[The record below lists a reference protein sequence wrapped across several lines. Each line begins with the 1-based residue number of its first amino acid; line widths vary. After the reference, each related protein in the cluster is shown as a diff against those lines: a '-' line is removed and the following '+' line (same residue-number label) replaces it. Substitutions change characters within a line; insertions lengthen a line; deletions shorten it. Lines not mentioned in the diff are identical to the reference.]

1 MGYTIDDNFIKAMR
15 MELPEE
21 QVLTDESMAR
31 HTTFR
36 IGGNADVFVL
46 PASIEELLAVLKLT
60 KRYSVPL
67 TVLGNGSNV
76 LVRDGG
82 IRGAVVSFGKPF
94 SYIEMEGAHI
104 KAGAGAMLGTV
115 SLFAANHALSGLEFA
130 VGIPGSLGGAVFM
143 NAGAYDGEMSQV
155 ISEVTAV
162 TPEGEIRRY
171 RSKEMEFSYRHSV
184 FQQNGNIICE
194 IELSLQEGKTAAIQK
209 KMAEFETFIMNAVGT
224 MSIDLQ
230 NRVIEMKHDWI
241 QRFTEY
247 RDQELTTIRNFI
259 KENKEFFGDDP
270 DLLKQMNSDCLGML
284 SSTIN
289 GCNERIAEL
298 GESIKALS
306 GNINDI
312 SSATH
317 TALMEQVANFKQIS
331 TIQQNAIAAN
341 NNIISRG

>member
-36 IGGNADVFVL
+36 IGGNADFFVL
-46 PASIEELLAVLKLT
+46 PSSIEELLAVLKLT

-171 RSKEMEFSYRHSV
+171 RTKEMDFSYRHSV
-184 FQQNGNIICE
+184 FQQNGHIICE
-194 IELSLQEGKTAAIQK
+194 IELTLRESKAAAIQE
-209 KMAEFETFIMNAVGT
+209 KMAEFTRRRMEKQPLDKPSAGSTFKRPPGLFAGTLIDEAGLKGFTVGGAQV
-224 MSIDLQ
+224 SGKHAGF
-230 NRVIEMKHDWI
+230 VINKGGATAADVLSLIEEI
-241 QRFTEY
+241 QRRIEEKNGI
-247 RDQELTTIRNFI
+247 RLTPEIRI
-259 KENKEFFGDDP
+259 
-270 DLLKQMNSDCLGML
+270 
-284 SSTIN
+284 I
-289 GCNERIAEL
+289 
-298 GESIKALS
+298 GEDA
-306 GNINDI
+306 
-312 SSATH
+312 
-317 TALMEQVANFKQIS
+317 
-331 TIQQNAIAAN
+331 
-341 NNIISRG
+341 

>member
-171 RSKEMEFSYRHSV
+171 RTKEMDFSYRHSV
-184 FQQNGNIICE
+184 FQQNGHIICE
-194 IELSLQEGKTAAIQK
+194 IELTLRESKVAAIQE
-209 KMAEFETFIMNAVGT
+209 KMAEFTRRRMEKQPLDKPSAGSTFKRPPGFFAGTLIDEAGLKGFTVGGAQV
-224 MSIDLQ
+224 SGKHAGF
-230 NRVIEMKHDWI
+230 VINKGGATAADVLSLIEEI
-241 QRFTEY
+241 QRRIEEKNGI
-247 RDQELTTIRNFI
+247 RLTPEIRI
-259 KENKEFFGDDP
+259 
-270 DLLKQMNSDCLGML
+270 
-284 SSTIN
+284 I
-289 GCNERIAEL
+289 
-298 GESIKALS
+298 GEDA
-306 GNINDI
+306 
-312 SSATH
+312 
-317 TALMEQVANFKQIS
+317 
-331 TIQQNAIAAN
+331 
-341 NNIISRG
+341 

>member
-46 PASIEELLAVLKLT
+46 PASIEELLAVLKLA

-171 RSKEMEFSYRHSV
+171 RTKEMDFSYRHSV
-184 FQQNGNIICE
+184 FQQNGHIICE
-194 IELSLQEGKTAAIQK
+194 IELTLRESKAAAIQE
-209 KMAEFETFIMNAVGT
+209 KMAEFTRRRMEKQPLDKPSAGSTFKRPPGFFAGTLIDEAGLKGFTVGGAQV
-224 MSIDLQ
+224 SGKHAGF
-230 NRVIEMKHDWI
+230 VINKGGATAADVLSLIEEI
-241 QRFTEY
+241 QRRIEEKNGI
-247 RDQELTTIRNFI
+247 RLTPEIRI
-259 KENKEFFGDDP
+259 
-270 DLLKQMNSDCLGML
+270 
-284 SSTIN
+284 I
-289 GCNERIAEL
+289 
-298 GESIKALS
+298 GEDA
-306 GNINDI
+306 
-312 SSATH
+312 
-317 TALMEQVANFKQIS
+317 
-331 TIQQNAIAAN
+331 
-341 NNIISRG
+341 

>member
-94 SYIEMEGAHI
+94 SYIEMKGAHI

-171 RSKEMEFSYRHSV
+171 RTKEMDFSYRHSV
-184 FQQNGNIICE
+184 FQQNGHIICE
-194 IELSLQEGKTAAIQK
+194 IELTLRESKAAAIQE
-209 KMAEFETFIMNAVGT
+209 KMAEFTRRRMEKQPLDKPSAGSTFKRPPGFFAGTLIDEAGLKGFTVGGAQV
-224 MSIDLQ
+224 SGKHAGF
-230 NRVIEMKHDWI
+230 VINKGGATAADVLSLIEEI
-241 QRFTEY
+241 QRRIEEKNGI
-247 RDQELTTIRNFI
+247 RLTPEIRI
-259 KENKEFFGDDP
+259 
-270 DLLKQMNSDCLGML
+270 
-284 SSTIN
+284 I
-289 GCNERIAEL
+289 
-298 GESIKALS
+298 GEDA
-306 GNINDI
+306 
-312 SSATH
+312 
-317 TALMEQVANFKQIS
+317 
-331 TIQQNAIAAN
+331 
-341 NNIISRG
+341 

>member
-104 KAGAGAMLGTV
+104 KAGAGAMLGMV

-171 RSKEMEFSYRHSV
+171 RTKEMDFSYRHSV
-184 FQQNGNIICE
+184 FQQNGHIICE
-194 IELSLQEGKTAAIQK
+194 IELTLRESKAAAIQE
-209 KMAEFETFIMNAVGT
+209 KMAEFTRRRMEKQPLDKPSAGSTFKRPPGFFAGTLIDEAGLKGFTVGGAQV
-224 MSIDLQ
+224 SGKHAGF
-230 NRVIEMKHDWI
+230 VINKGGATAADVLSLIEEI
-241 QRFTEY
+241 QRRIEEKNGI
-247 RDQELTTIRNFI
+247 RLTPEIRI
-259 KENKEFFGDDP
+259 
-270 DLLKQMNSDCLGML
+270 
-284 SSTIN
+284 I
-289 GCNERIAEL
+289 
-298 GESIKALS
+298 GEDA
-306 GNINDI
+306 
-312 SSATH
+312 
-317 TALMEQVANFKQIS
+317 
-331 TIQQNAIAAN
+331 
-341 NNIISRG
+341 

>member
-171 RSKEMEFSYRHSV
+171 RTKEMDFSYRHSV
-184 FQQNGNIICE
+184 FQQNGHIICE
-194 IELSLQEGKTAAIQK
+194 IELTLRESKAAAIQG
-209 KMAEFETFIMNAVGT
+209 KMAEFTRRRMEKQPLDKPSAGSTFKRPPGFFAGTLIDEAGLKGFTVGGAQV
-224 MSIDLQ
+224 SGKHAGF
-230 NRVIEMKHDWI
+230 VINKGGATAADVLSLIEEI
-241 QRFTEY
+241 QRRIEEKNGI
-247 RDQELTTIRNFI
+247 RLTPEIRI
-259 KENKEFFGDDP
+259 
-270 DLLKQMNSDCLGML
+270 
-284 SSTIN
+284 I
-289 GCNERIAEL
+289 
-298 GESIKALS
+298 GEDA
-306 GNINDI
+306 
-312 SSATH
+312 
-317 TALMEQVANFKQIS
+317 
-331 TIQQNAIAAN
+331 
-341 NNIISRG
+341 

>member
-171 RSKEMEFSYRHSV
+171 RTKEMDFSYRHSV
-184 FQQNGNIICE
+184 FQQNGHIICE
-194 IELSLQEGKTAAIQK
+194 IELTLRESKAAAIQE
-209 KMAEFETFIMNAVGT
+209 KMAEFTRRRMEKQPLDKPSAGSTFKRPPGLFAGTLIDEAGLKGFTVGGAQV
-224 MSIDLQ
+224 SGKHAGF
-230 NRVIEMKHDWI
+230 VINKGGATAADVLSLIEEI
-241 QRFTEY
+241 QRRIEEKNGI
-247 RDQELTTIRNFI
+247 RLTPEIRI
-259 KENKEFFGDDP
+259 
-270 DLLKQMNSDCLGML
+270 
-284 SSTIN
+284 I
-289 GCNERIAEL
+289 
-298 GESIKALS
+298 GEDA
-306 GNINDI
+306 
-312 SSATH
+312 
-317 TALMEQVANFKQIS
+317 
-331 TIQQNAIAAN
+331 
-341 NNIISRG
+341 

>member
-60 KRYSVPL
+60 KRYSIPL

-171 RSKEMEFSYRHSV
+171 RTKEMDFSYRHSV
-184 FQQNGNIICE
+184 FQQNGHIICE
-194 IELSLQEGKTAAIQK
+194 IELTLRESKAAAIQE
-209 KMAEFETFIMNAVGT
+209 KMAEFTRRRMEKQPLDKPSAGSTFKRPPGFFAGTLIDEAGLKGFTVGGAQV
-224 MSIDLQ
+224 SGKHAGF
-230 NRVIEMKHDWI
+230 VINKGGATAADVLSLIEEI
-241 QRFTEY
+241 QRRIEEKNGI
-247 RDQELTTIRNFI
+247 RLTPEIRI
-259 KENKEFFGDDP
+259 
-270 DLLKQMNSDCLGML
+270 
-284 SSTIN
+284 I
-289 GCNERIAEL
+289 
-298 GESIKALS
+298 GEDA
-306 GNINDI
+306 
-312 SSATH
+312 
-317 TALMEQVANFKQIS
+317 
-331 TIQQNAIAAN
+331 
-341 NNIISRG
+341 

>member
-104 KAGAGAMLGTV
+104 KAGAGAMLGKV

-171 RSKEMEFSYRHSV
+171 RTKEMDFSYRHSV
-184 FQQNGNIICE
+184 FQQNGHIICE
-194 IELSLQEGKTAAIQK
+194 IELTLRESKAAAIQE
-209 KMAEFETFIMNAVGT
+209 KMAEFTRRRMEKQPLDKPSAGSTFKRPPGFFAGTLIDEAGLKGFTVGGAQV
-224 MSIDLQ
+224 SGKHAGF
-230 NRVIEMKHDWI
+230 VINKGGATAADVLSLIEEI
-241 QRFTEY
+241 QRRIEEKNGI
-247 RDQELTTIRNFI
+247 RLTPEIRI
-259 KENKEFFGDDP
+259 
-270 DLLKQMNSDCLGML
+270 
-284 SSTIN
+284 I
-289 GCNERIAEL
+289 
-298 GESIKALS
+298 GEDA
-306 GNINDI
+306 
-312 SSATH
+312 
-317 TALMEQVANFKQIS
+317 
-331 TIQQNAIAAN
+331 
-341 NNIISRG
+341 

>member
-46 PASIEELLAVLKLT
+46 PASIEEFLAVLKLT

-171 RSKEMEFSYRHSV
+171 RTKEMDFSYRHSV
-184 FQQNGNIICE
+184 FQQNGHIICE
-194 IELSLQEGKTAAIQK
+194 IELTLRESKAAAIQE
-209 KMAEFETFIMNAVGT
+209 KMAEFTRRRMEKQPLDKPSAGSTFKRPPGLFAGTLIDEAGLKGFTVGGAQV
-224 MSIDLQ
+224 SGKHAGF
-230 NRVIEMKHDWI
+230 VINKGGATAADVLSLIEEI
-241 QRFTEY
+241 QRRIEEKNGI
-247 RDQELTTIRNFI
+247 RLTPEIRI
-259 KENKEFFGDDP
+259 
-270 DLLKQMNSDCLGML
+270 
-284 SSTIN
+284 I
-289 GCNERIAEL
+289 
-298 GESIKALS
+298 GEDA
-306 GNINDI
+306 
-312 SSATH
+312 
-317 TALMEQVANFKQIS
+317 
-331 TIQQNAIAAN
+331 
-341 NNIISRG
+341 

>member
-155 ISEVTAV
+155 ISEVTTV

-171 RSKEMEFSYRHSV
+171 RTKEMDFSYRHSV
-184 FQQNGNIICE
+184 FQQNGHIICE
-194 IELSLQEGKTAAIQK
+194 IELTLRESKAAAIQE
-209 KMAEFETFIMNAVGT
+209 KMAEFTRRRMEKQPLDKPSAGSTFKRPPGFFAGTLIDEAGLKGFTVGGAQV
-224 MSIDLQ
+224 SGKHAGF
-230 NRVIEMKHDWI
+230 VINKGGATAADVLSLIEEI
-241 QRFTEY
+241 QRRIEEKNGI
-247 RDQELTTIRNFI
+247 RLTPEIRI
-259 KENKEFFGDDP
+259 
-270 DLLKQMNSDCLGML
+270 
-284 SSTIN
+284 I
-289 GCNERIAEL
+289 
-298 GESIKALS
+298 GEDA
-306 GNINDI
+306 
-312 SSATH
+312 
-317 TALMEQVANFKQIS
+317 
-331 TIQQNAIAAN
+331 
-341 NNIISRG
+341 

>member
-155 ISEVTAV
+155 ISGVTAV

-171 RSKEMEFSYRHSV
+171 RTKEMDFSYRHSV
-184 FQQNGNIICE
+184 FQQNGHIICE
-194 IELSLQEGKTAAIQK
+194 IELTLRESKAAAIQE
-209 KMAEFETFIMNAVGT
+209 KMAEFTRRRMEKQPLDKPSAGSTFKRPPGLFAGTLIDEAGLKGFTVGGAQV
-224 MSIDLQ
+224 SGKHAGF
-230 NRVIEMKHDWI
+230 VINKGGATAADVLSLIEEI
-241 QRFTEY
+241 QRRIEEKNGI
-247 RDQELTTIRNFI
+247 RLTPEIRI
-259 KENKEFFGDDP
+259 
-270 DLLKQMNSDCLGML
+270 
-284 SSTIN
+284 I
-289 GCNERIAEL
+289 
-298 GESIKALS
+298 GEDA
-306 GNINDI
+306 
-312 SSATH
+312 
-317 TALMEQVANFKQIS
+317 
-331 TIQQNAIAAN
+331 
-341 NNIISRG
+341 

>member
-171 RSKEMEFSYRHSV
+171 RTKEMDFSYRHSV
-184 FQQNGNIICE
+184 FQQNGHIICE
-194 IELSLQEGKTAAIQK
+194 IELTLRESKAVAIQE
-209 KMAEFETFIMNAVGT
+209 KMAEFTRRRMEKQPLDKPSAGSTFKRPPGLFAGTLIDEAGLKGFTVGGAQV
-224 MSIDLQ
+224 SGKHAGF
-230 NRVIEMKHDWI
+230 VINKGGATAADVLSLIEEI
-241 QRFTEY
+241 QRRIEEKNGI
-247 RDQELTTIRNFI
+247 RLTPEIRI
-259 KENKEFFGDDP
+259 
-270 DLLKQMNSDCLGML
+270 
-284 SSTIN
+284 I
-289 GCNERIAEL
+289 
-298 GESIKALS
+298 GEDA
-306 GNINDI
+306 
-312 SSATH
+312 
-317 TALMEQVANFKQIS
+317 
-331 TIQQNAIAAN
+331 
-341 NNIISRG
+341 

>member
-104 KAGAGAMLGTV
+104 KAGAGTMLGTV

-171 RSKEMEFSYRHSV
+171 RTKEMDFSYRHSV
-184 FQQNGNIICE
+184 FQQNGHIICE
-194 IELSLQEGKTAAIQK
+194 IELTLRESKAAAIQE
-209 KMAEFETFIMNAVGT
+209 KMAEFTRRRMEKQPLDKPSAGSTFKRPPGFFAGTLIDEAGLKGFTVGGAQV
-224 MSIDLQ
+224 SGKHAGF
-230 NRVIEMKHDWI
+230 VINKGGATAADVLSLIEEI
-241 QRFTEY
+241 QRRIEEKNGI
-247 RDQELTTIRNFI
+247 RLTPEIRI
-259 KENKEFFGDDP
+259 
-270 DLLKQMNSDCLGML
+270 
-284 SSTIN
+284 I
-289 GCNERIAEL
+289 
-298 GESIKALS
+298 GEDA
-306 GNINDI
+306 
-312 SSATH
+312 
-317 TALMEQVANFKQIS
+317 
-331 TIQQNAIAAN
+331 
-341 NNIISRG
+341 

>member
-155 ISEVTAV
+155 ISEVIAV

-171 RSKEMEFSYRHSV
+171 RTKEMDFSYRHSV
-184 FQQNGNIICE
+184 FQQNGHIICE
-194 IELSLQEGKTAAIQK
+194 IELTLRESKAAAIQE
-209 KMAEFETFIMNAVGT
+209 KMAEFTRRRMEKQPLDKPSAGSTFKRPPGLFAGTLIDEAGLKGFTVGGAQV
-224 MSIDLQ
+224 SGKHAGF
-230 NRVIEMKHDWI
+230 VINKGGATAADVLSLIEEI
-241 QRFTEY
+241 QRRIEEKNGI
-247 RDQELTTIRNFI
+247 RLTPEIRI
-259 KENKEFFGDDP
+259 
-270 DLLKQMNSDCLGML
+270 
-284 SSTIN
+284 I
-289 GCNERIAEL
+289 
-298 GESIKALS
+298 GEDA
-306 GNINDI
+306 
-312 SSATH
+312 
-317 TALMEQVANFKQIS
+317 
-331 TIQQNAIAAN
+331 
-341 NNIISRG
+341 

>member
-171 RSKEMEFSYRHSV
+171 RTKEMDFSYRHSV
-184 FQQNGNIICE
+184 FQQNGHIICE
-194 IELSLQEGKTAAIQK
+194 IELTLRESKAAAIQE
-209 KMAEFETFIMNAVGT
+209 KMAEFTRRRMEKQPLDKPSAGSTFKRPPGFFAGTLIDEAGLKGFTVGGAQV
-224 MSIDLQ
+224 SGKHAGF
-230 NRVIEMKHDWI
+230 VINKGGATAADVLSLIEEI
-241 QRFTEY
+241 QRRIEEKNGI
-247 RDQELTTIRNFI
+247 RLTPEIRI
-259 KENKEFFGDDP
+259 
-270 DLLKQMNSDCLGML
+270 
-284 SSTIN
+284 I
-289 GCNERIAEL
+289 
-298 GESIKALS
+298 GEDA
-306 GNINDI
+306 
-312 SSATH
+312 
-317 TALMEQVANFKQIS
+317 
-331 TIQQNAIAAN
+331 
-341 NNIISRG
+341 

>member
-46 PASIEELLAVLKLT
+46 PASIEEFLAVLKLT

-171 RSKEMEFSYRHSV
+171 RTKEMDFSYRHSV
-184 FQQNGNIICE
+184 FQQNGHIICE
-194 IELSLQEGKTAAIQK
+194 IELTLRESKAAAIQE
-209 KMAEFETFIMNAVGT
+209 KMAEFTRRRMEKQPLDKPSAGSTFKRPPGFFAGTLIDEAGLKGFTVGGAQV
-224 MSIDLQ
+224 SGKHAGF
-230 NRVIEMKHDWI
+230 VINKGGATAADVLSLIEEI
-241 QRFTEY
+241 QRRIEEKNGI
-247 RDQELTTIRNFI
+247 RLTPEIRI
-259 KENKEFFGDDP
+259 
-270 DLLKQMNSDCLGML
+270 
-284 SSTIN
+284 I
-289 GCNERIAEL
+289 
-298 GESIKALS
+298 GEDA
-306 GNINDI
+306 
-312 SSATH
+312 
-317 TALMEQVANFKQIS
+317 
-331 TIQQNAIAAN
+331 
-341 NNIISRG
+341 

>member
-36 IGGNADVFVL
+36 IGGNADVLVL
-46 PASIEELLAVLKLT
+46 PASIEEFLAVLKLT

-94 SYIEMEGAHI
+94 SYIEKEGAHI

-171 RSKEMEFSYRHSV
+171 RTKEMDFSYRHSV
-184 FQQNGNIICE
+184 FQQNGHIICE
-194 IELSLQEGKTAAIQK
+194 IELTLRESKAAAIQE
-209 KMAEFETFIMNAVGT
+209 KMAEFTRRRMEKQPLDKPSAGSTFKRPPGLFAGTLIDEAGLKGFTVGGAQV
-224 MSIDLQ
+224 SGKHAGF
-230 NRVIEMKHDWI
+230 VINKGGATAADVLSLIEEI
-241 QRFTEY
+241 QRRIEEKNGI
-247 RDQELTTIRNFI
+247 RLTPEIRI
-259 KENKEFFGDDP
+259 
-270 DLLKQMNSDCLGML
+270 
-284 SSTIN
+284 I
-289 GCNERIAEL
+289 
-298 GESIKALS
+298 GEDA
-306 GNINDI
+306 
-312 SSATH
+312 
-317 TALMEQVANFKQIS
+317 
-331 TIQQNAIAAN
+331 
-341 NNIISRG
+341 